1 MGALVSRLLD
11 ELASI
16 RVRLLVVNLLVVAV
30 PIAGIGFARF
40 YEREMLRSLEDD
52 MVNQAHVLRSAL
64 LADAAGLRIEA
75 REPLIAAAAAGT
87 RTRIRLLDASGHV
100 AADSHRHGPP
110 EGPEP
115 APPSFL
121 RSASARAEPSLA
133 IVPDPVDPAERP
145 EVRRALLGQYGAA
158 TRLWEG
164 GDRLFLFSA
173 VPVTIEGKVQA
184 VVYVTRST
192 NAVRAALYRIRSKL
206 LLVLAASVIATAAI
220 TLFLS
225 TTISRPLTRLTRTA
239 ERIASGDRTRRLG
252 TSRRDEIGQ
261 LSRAFDAMTRNL
273 DARAR
278 STRDLAANISHE
290 FKSPLTSIRGAAE
303 LLLEGAAEDPAA
315 RTRFLENVLADAH
328 RLDRLVS
335 RLLELARM
343 EAEPSPDEVVDYE
356 ALVREAASDAGPHVV
371 RVTYGSKV
379 TQLRGRRENLAS
391 VLRNLL
397 DNAQQHADEGSPITV
412 LVEDVPGGFV
422 RTTIQ
427 NSGVPISAANLARMW
442 DRFFTTRGE
451 RGGSGLGLP
460 IVATVV
466 GAHGGRV
473 TAASD
478 PEQGTRFSF
487 ELPSPSA
494 Q

>member
-1 MGALVSRLLD
+1 M
-11 ELASI
+11 
-16 RVRLLVVNLLVVAV
+16 
-30 PIAGIGFARF
+30 
-40 YEREMLRSLEDD
+40 
-52 MVNQAHVLRSAL
+52 
-64 LADAAGLRIEA
+64 
-75 REPLIAAAAAGT
+75 
-87 RTRIRLLDASGHV
+87 
-100 AADSHRHGPP
+100 
-110 EGPEP
+110 
-115 APPSFL
+115 
-121 RSASARAEPSLA
+121 
-133 IVPDPVDPAERP
+133 
-145 EVRRALLGQYGAA
+145 
-158 TRLWEG
+158 
-164 GDRLFLFSA
+164 
-173 VPVTIEGKVQA
+173 PVTIEGKVQA

-239 ERIASGDRTRRLG
+239 ERIAAGDRTRRLG

-261 LSRAFDAMTRNL
+261 LSRAFEAMTRNL